1 MGKLSIT
8 CITFKARVKF
18 HLRQS
23 KLKFYVMIRVTS
35 WKWEMVE
42 YGVPRTDL
50 PLNQPLSWQKIDRM
64 NFF

>member
-1 MGKLSIT
+1 
-8 CITFKARVKF
+8 
-18 HLRQS
+18 
-23 KLKFYVMIRVTS
+23 MIRVTS